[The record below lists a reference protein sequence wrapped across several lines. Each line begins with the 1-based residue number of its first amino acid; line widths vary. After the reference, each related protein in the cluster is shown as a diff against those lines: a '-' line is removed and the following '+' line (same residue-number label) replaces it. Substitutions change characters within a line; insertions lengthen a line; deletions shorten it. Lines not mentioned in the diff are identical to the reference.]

1 VGPTRTRFAFGA
13 VAPRP
18 FVVDDDSGVLAD
30 PGSSDEAREQVLRAM
45 TAQAAPITDVR
56 ASADYRQ
63 AMLLVLSRRAL
74 AAALSGRNGD

>member
-1 VGPTRTRFAFGA
+1 

-30 PGSSDEAREQVLRAM
+30 PGADEDLRERTLREMTDAARPISDLRAG
-45 TAQAAPITDVR
+45 AE
-56 ASADYRQ
+56 YRQ

-74 AAALSGRNGD
+74 AAALVLRDARTDLHDGADT

>member
-1 VGPTRTRFAFGA
+1 

-30 PGSSDEAREQVLRAM
+30 PAADKEHRERTLREM
-45 TAQAAPITDVR
+45 TAAARPITDLR
-56 ASADYRQ
+56 AGAEYRQ

-74 AAALSGRNGD
+74 AAALERRDASPDLHDGANP